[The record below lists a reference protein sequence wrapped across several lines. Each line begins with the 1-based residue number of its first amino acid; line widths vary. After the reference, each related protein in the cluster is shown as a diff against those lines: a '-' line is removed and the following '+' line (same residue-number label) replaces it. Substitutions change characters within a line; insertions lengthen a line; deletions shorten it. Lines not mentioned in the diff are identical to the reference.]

1 MNIDIEIAQL
11 VSNIANMQDK
21 LNKLKQEKESIDTLF
36 DNKNIRH
43 INYVDFARNQSYL
56 FNSRSYCDCNL
67 ENCFFN
73 KNFINY
79 KNTKYHDKHK
89 CFLYFTNSKIK
100 NKKYYYDIMKS
111 DYNHTSCYL
120 ESNQYSLS
128 SLYLTQYT
136 LVKDKNNILR
146 KVFLFEKD
154 NTIRKTPI
162 FEYILINGRT
172 NLYYLLYAKDEFKI
186 NNDFIA
192 NKIINENINENIEED
207 GLLAVNFT
215 YKFESNF
222 NNNVENVAD
231 FQQKLKESIL
241 EFIEFENFSH
251 MKKGFFNKEN
261 LPFNLDFHLMTK

>member
-36 DNKNIRH
+36 DNKNIQH

-111 DYNHTSCYL
+111 DYSHGLSYL
-120 ESNQYSLS
+120 KSNKDSLS

-154 NTIRKTPI
+154 NVIRKIPI
-162 FEYILINGRT
+162 FNFVFINGGT
-172 NLYYLLYAKDEFKI
+172 NLYNLLYLKNELKI
-186 NNDFIA
+186 NDDFII
-192 NKIINENINENIEED
+192 NKIINGNIENK
-207 GLLAVNFT
+207 GLLACNFI
-215 YKFESNF
+215 YKFESNLD
-222 NNNVENVAD
+222 NNVENIAD
-231 FQQKLKESIL
+231 FKKELKENIL
-241 EFIEFENFSH
+241 EFIELKKFSNI
-251 MKKGFFNKEN
+251 KKEFFNKEN
-261 LPFNLDFHLMTK
+261 LPFNLNFHLMMS